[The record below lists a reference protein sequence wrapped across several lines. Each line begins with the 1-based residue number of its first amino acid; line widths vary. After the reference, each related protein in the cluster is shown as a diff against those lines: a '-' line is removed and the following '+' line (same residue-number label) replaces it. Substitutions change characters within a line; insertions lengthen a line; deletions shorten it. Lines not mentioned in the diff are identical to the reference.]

1 MGLLTWMFSSSWKGN
16 SSARIGGT
24 STGSPQAGQ
33 HISIRTFR
41 ELNPAPTSIFTS
53 RRTGTFSTG
62 GNFRSR
68 EGQQEEGNR
77 QPMTL
82 TPQHLT
88 QAVSQRLLE
97 SLRN

>member
-1 MGLLTWMFSSSWKGN
+1 MGLLTCMFSSSSKENSRPKKGD
-16 SSARIGGT
+16 SSTWSR
-24 STGSPQAGQ
+24 QAGQ
-33 HISIRTFR
+33 HIFIQTYR
-41 ELNPAPTSIFTS
+41 ELNPAPTSNPTS

-62 GNFRSR
+62 GNFRST
-68 EGQQEEGNR
+68 EGQQEEDNK

-88 QAVSQRLLE
+88 REVSRRLLE